1 MKDYK
6 FFIYEFSFY
15 FLSSRDIVKGFKW
28 FFIFLNKYLE
38 KSNLYEIILNEQGN
52 RLYIEK

>member
-38 KSNLYEIILNEQGN
+38 KSNLYEIILNE
-52 RLYIEK
+52 